1 MAESAAARALRLI
14 DLVPF
19 LVSNPGVSVKETA
32 TAFKVTV
39 PELLKDLD
47 ILFMCGLPGYTA
59 LELIDLSVEDGVIT
73 IREPQNL
80 EVPRRFTESE
90 ALILRVALS
99 ALEDLLPPDKKA
111 SVGKLRAKVSKL
123 FSSQIPEDALFYQ
136 GDTSR
141 EKMKMIS
148 RAIEGRKKL
157 EIIYFNPLK
166 PDKSRRKISVLRV
179 KAEPKRTLIEAW
191 CDSSRGIR
199 TFNLAQIEELEIKDE
214 AIEEIDLQDK
224 EERISAVVQA
234 PADSYFAI
242 ENQAQ
247 LHQIAEGYEIEI
259 FQPEWLVR
267 KVLAEAGS
275 AVLRSPS
282 MMATRVREL
291 ASRSLA
297 LYQ

>member
-1 MAESAAARALRLI
+1 
-14 DLVPF
+14 
-19 LVSNPGVSVKETA
+19 
-32 TAFKVTV
+32 
-39 PELLKDLD
+39 
-47 ILFMCGLPGYTA
+47 
-59 LELIDLSVEDGVIT
+59 
-73 IREPQNL
+73 
-80 EVPRRFTESE
+80 
-90 ALILRVALS
+90 
-99 ALEDLLPPDKKA
+99 
-111 SVGKLRAKVSKL
+111 
-123 FSSQIPEDALFYQ
+123 
-136 GDTSR
+136 
-141 EKMKMIS
+141 
-148 RAIEGRKKL
+148 L
-157 EIIYFNPLK
+157 EILYFNPLK

-191 CDSSRGIR
+191 CDSSKGIR